1 MGHLLRLIVFFF
13 VVCTVVPASAAVPK
27 GPGDCVST
35 SPVPEGTVVGGCGD
49 FGPSNAKFTIHVS
62 NSDATTT
69 WCVGG
74 PVCNQVGFQQIRS
87 WNTVSLCPS
96 GSTSNAQGTCDCTAP
111 LVEKD
116 SACVAPSDPVAEY
129 CASLPGAQ
137 HSNQEVVTVSSAPP
151 SVGCTPTMYVD
162 QTTRGCG
169 GTFQRE
175 FSAQHDGKWYHYGTL
190 TLTGG
195 TCNLVEGATGEN
207 PDGTTPTDAAP
218 PADDR
223 KCPNGFPGTVNGIET
238 CVPYSGQNG
247 VGVSG
252 GTTTTTNPDGSTTTT
267 TTQGQ
272 TSCTGASCTTT
283 TTTTTTTG
291 GGTPSTTTTSTT
303 TTRNEFCRK
312 NPTDPVC
319 TGSAT
324 GGVVGG
330 GGNGDDEASS
340 FGGSCG
346 AWTCEG
352 DAIQCAIAREQHQR
366 NCKLFD
372 EQPDSVYAAAADG
385 SDGINADKLKSE
397 AQQVSVGSFDSAGF
411 GWGSSCPADPSI
423 PLNFGGRSA
432 EFSIPFSRICGPLG
446 ILSMAGVGIT
456 LLGSMVWVL
465 GGRNNRG

>member
-1 MGHLLRLIVFFF
+1 MAYILRLI
-13 VVCTVVPASAAVPK
+13 
-27 GPGDCVST
+27 
-35 SPVPEGTVVGGCGD
+35 
-49 FGPSNAKFTIHVS
+49 
-62 NSDATTT
+62 
-69 WCVGG
+69 
-74 PVCNQVGFQQIRS
+74 
-87 WNTVSLCPS
+87 L
-96 GSTSNAQGTCDCTAP
+96 
-111 LVEKD
+111 L
-116 SACVAPSDPVAEY
+116 ACVAFFSAQSNAATLYQNCKGQGYDYGDLKTSLLPAGHYWAYYDEFFLPTNTNCKQVNGWHCPNNQSYKAVDQCVAAPKCADNEVLKDGVCVARSDPVAEF
-129 CASLPGAQ
+129 CAALPGAQ
-137 HSNQEVVTVSSAPP
+137 YSNQEVVTGSSAPP

-324 GGVVGG
+324 GGDGG
-330 GGNGDDEASS
+330 GDGNGDEEASS

-366 NCKLFD
+366 NCKLLD
-372 EQPDSVYAAAADG
+372 EPPDSVYAAAADG
-385 SDGINADKLKSE
+385 SDGISADKLKSE
-397 AQQVSVGSFDSAGF
+397 AQQVSVGSFDSSGF

-423 PLNFGGRSA
+423 PLNFGGISA

-446 ILSMAGVGIT
+446 VLSMAGVGIT

>member
-1 MGHLLRLIVFFF
+1 MAHLLRVIVFFF

-27 GPGDCVST
+27 GPGDCVSS
-35 SPVPEGTVVGGCGD
+35 SPVPSGTVVAGCGD
-49 FGPSNAKFTIHVS
+49 FGPSNAKFTIQVS
-62 NSDATTT
+62 DSNPTTT

-74 PVCNQVGFQQIRS
+74 PVCNQIGFQQTHF

-96 GSTSNAQGTCDCTAP
+96 GSTPNAQGTCDCTAP

-116 SACVAPSDPVAEY
+116 GACVAPSDPVAEY

-137 HSNQEVVTVSSAPP
+137 HSNQEVVTGSSAPP

-291 GGTPSTTTTSTT
+291 GGTPSTTTISTT

-324 GGVVGG
+324 GGGG
-330 GGNGDDEASS
+330 TGDGDEKASS

-352 DAIQCAIAREQHQR
+352 DAIQCAIAKEQHQR
-366 NCKLFD
+366 ACKLID
-372 EQPDSVYAAAADG
+372 DHTSQ
-385 SDGINADKLKSE
+385 E
-397 AQQVSVGSFDSAGF
+397 AQLYASSKGKDGNVTADLPGNSSLSFGAEHYDSTA
-411 GWGSSCPADPSI
+411 
-423 PLNFGGRSA
+423 
-432 EFSIPFSRICGPLG
+432 
-446 ILSMAGVGIT
+446 
-456 LLGSMVWVL
+456 LLGGGSCVSDLSVEVFGNVVSLPVSNVCPYVQWLRIILLAIGALLWMVIVFK
-465 GGRNNRG
+465 G

>member
-1 MGHLLRLIVFFF
+1 M
-13 VVCTVVPASAAVPK
+13 PS
-27 GPGDCVST
+27 
-35 SPVPEGTVVGGCGD
+35 GTVVAGCGD
-49 FGPSNAKFTIHVS
+49 FGPSNAKFTIQVS
-62 NSDATTT
+62 DSNPTTT

-74 PVCNQVGFQQIRS
+74 PVCNQIGFQQTHF

-96 GSTSNAQGTCDCTAP
+96 GSTPNAQGTCDCTAP

-116 SACVAPSDPVAEY
+116 GACVAPSDPVAEY

-137 HSNQEVVTVSSAPP
+137 HSNQEVVTGSSAPP

-195 TCNLVEGATGEN
+195 TCNLIEGATGEN

-324 GGVVGG
+324 GGVGGG

-340 FGGSCG
+340 FGGSCE
-346 AWTCEG
+346 ASFVCEG
-352 DAIQCAIAREQHQR
+352 DAIQCAIAREQHLR
-366 NCKLFD
+366 NCKMFD
-372 EQPDSVYAAAADG
+372 
-385 SDGINADKLKSE
+385 
-397 AQQVSVGSFDSAGF
+397 
-411 GWGSSCPADPSI
+411 DPSPESLLYEANKGKEGNQTTDLPGNETVSI
-423 PLNFGGRSA
+423 AGRIDMTNALGAGSCV
-432 EFSIPFSRICGPLG
+432 SDRTVTVWGQSVVLPFSVICPSLAMFGQLLVAVSLLLAARI
-446 ILSMAGVGIT
+446 
-456 LLGSMVWVL
+456 VL
-465 GGRNNRG
+465 RG